1 MGGPALAS
9 LILTLAL
16 PAAAAPEK
24 LTQHAFR
31 KLVERTQGTVLKV
44 VSRPRGTAVLVGVQG
59 ELLADLRQVVKGR
72 LAVEVGGER
81 REAVLVDSAPD
92 LGLALLRLP
101 ADDYQAAPVGPLSS
115 LKPGSALLGLGFDA
129 RGKLRAD
136 AGRFAGERKQRG
148 RRVLRTDLPGGGG
161 TAVFNSRGQLVAVHA
176 GRPLGTIA
184 IDDVRARFAS
194 PRAP

>member
-1 MGGPALAS
+1 MSGPALAS

-16 PAAAAPEK
+16 PAAAAPEE

-31 KLVERTQGTVLKV
+31 KLIERTQGAVLKV
-44 VSRPRGTAVLVGVQG
+44 VSQPRGTAVLVGVQG
-59 ELLADLRQVVKGR
+59 ELLADLRSVVKGR
-72 LAVEVGGER
+72 LAVEVRGER
-81 REAVLVDSAPD
+81 REAVLVDAAPD
-92 LGLALLRLP
+92 LGVALLRLP
-101 ADDYQAAPVGPLSS
+101 VDDYPAAPVGALAS
-115 LKPGSALLGLGFDA
+115 LTPGSALLGLRFDDK
-129 RGKLRAD
+129 GQLRAD

-148 RRVLRTDLPGGGG
+148 RRVLRSDLPGTGG

-194 PRAP
+194 KRSP